1 MQRIIFFDGIC
12 PLCNRFVRLVF
23 KFDNGR
29 FFKYAPLQSETAQ
42 KHLPPADLQ
51 ADSIVYFEAGMVHR
65 KSKAVLRILF
75 QLGGIWVLAAL
86 VFSALPNRLRDV
98 VYDLIAR
105 NRYRMFGKLDSCP
118 LPTPQQKAHF
128 LE

>member
-29 FFKYAPLQSETAQ
+29 FFKYASLQSETAQ
-42 KHLPPADLQ
+42 KHLPPADLR
-51 ADSIVYFEAGMVHR
+51 ADSIVYFEAGMIHR

-75 QLGGIWVLAAL
+75 QLGGAWLLAAL
-86 VFSALPNRLRDV
+86 VFSAFPERLRDI

-118 LPTPQQKAHF
+118 LPTPEEKAHF